1 MKQGCGFIGFN
12 GDKFWGGYCK
22 NFAILLANIREEVE
36 VKSTFHM
43 SLRSINRVGLNS
55 DVQRACET
63 AAISNCRD
71 LFSHTSLD
79 LVHLLDLSLHT
90 VNEIFASVSSSVKPE
105 SHNAWDLIQLT
116 SKKQRRIPTGIA
128 PIDSSF
134 NGGLP
139 IGIITEILGA
149 AGTGKTQ
156 CCISI
161 AARALLS
168 AGPRHAGVGVIFID
182 TEMRFSP
189 TRLREVILGIAP
201 RLTPAQLIS
210 TISSCLVM
218 NVKTLAELNDSLKDI
233 EDLIA
238 EKHIGLIIIDSVASL
253 VRGTGAQANIQQRQ
267 MQLNMC
273 SAALKRMSHNYGVAV
288 LVSNQVM
295 SSKGDASDD
304 GSANFNVGA
313 ALGLVW
319 AHAVNTRLVLE
330 RARVGDSEFRTMTIA
345 KSSVCPVRSFAVSI
359 GTDGVTHEVGA
370 ADIIQH
376 QNFWRPAGGMGGAY
390 D

>member
-1 MKQGCGFIGFN
+1 MQ
-12 GDKFWGGYCK
+12 
-22 NFAILLANIREEVE
+22 AIQA
-36 VKSTFHM
+36 M
-43 SLRSINRVGLNS
+43 SLRSINRVGLK
-55 DVQRACET
+55 DTVQRACES
-63 AAISNCRD
+63 ASISTCRD

-79 LVHLLDLSLHT
+79 LVQALDLSLHS

-105 SHNAWDLIQLT
+105 AHNAWDLMQLT
-116 SKKQRRIPTGIA
+116 SKRQRRIPTGIS
-128 PIDSSF
+128 PIDASF

-139 IGIITEILGA
+139 TGIITEILGA
-149 AGTGKTQ
+149 AGSGKTQ

-168 AGPRHAGVGVIFID
+168 AGPKHSGVGVIFVD

-189 TRLREVILGIAP
+189 TRLREVIVALAP
-201 RLTPAQLIS
+201 RLTPAQTLA
-210 TISSCLVM
+210 TISRCLVM
-218 NVKTLAELNDSLKDI
+218 NVQTLAELNDSLRAI
-233 EDLIA
+233 EDAIA
-238 EKHIGLIIIDSVASL
+238 EKQIGLVIVDSVASL
-253 VRGTGAQANIQQRQ
+253 VRGTGAQTNIQQRQ

-273 SAALKRMSHNYGVAV
+273 SAALKRMSHNFGVAV

-295 SSKGDASDD
+295 SSKGEADDD
-304 GSANFNVGA
+304 GATSFNVGA

-330 RARVGDSEFRTMTIA
+330 RVRVGDAEFRTMTIA

-359 GTDGVTHEVGA
+359 AADGVTHELGA
-370 ADIIQH
+370 ADVIQQ
-376 QNFWRPAGGMGGAY
+376 QNFWRPVGGMGGAY

>member
-1 MKQGCGFIGFN
+1 
-12 GDKFWGGYCK
+12 
-22 NFAILLANIREEVE
+22 
-36 VKSTFHM
+36 
-43 SLRSINRVGLNS
+43 
-55 DVQRACET
+55 
-63 AAISNCRD
+63 
-71 LFSHTSLD
+71 
-79 LVHLLDLSLHT
+79 
-90 VNEIFASVSSSVKPE
+90 
-105 SHNAWDLIQLT
+105 
-116 SKKQRRIPTGIA
+116 
-128 PIDSSF
+128 
-134 NGGLP
+134 
-139 IGIITEILGA
+139 
-149 AGTGKTQ
+149 
-156 CCISI
+156 
-161 AARALLS
+161 
-168 AGPRHAGVGVIFID
+168 
-182 TEMRFSP
+182 
-189 TRLREVILGIAP
+189 
-201 RLTPAQLIS
+201 
-210 TISSCLVM
+210 M

-330 RARVGDSEFRTMTIA
+330 RARVGDTEFRTMTIA

>member
-1 MKQGCGFIGFN
+1 
-12 GDKFWGGYCK
+12 
-22 NFAILLANIREEVE
+22 
-36 VKSTFHM
+36 M
-43 SLRSINRVGLNS
+43 SLRSINRVGLNAH
-55 DVQRACET
+55 VQRACET
-63 AAISNCRD
+63 ASISNCRD

-79 LVHLLDLSLHT
+79 LVQLLDLSLHA
-90 VNEIFASVSSSVKPE
+90 VNEILANVSSSVKPE
-105 SHNAWDLIQLT
+105 LHNAWDLILLT
-116 SKKQRRIPTGIA
+116 SKQQSRIPTGIT

-149 AGTGKTQ
+149 AGSGKTQ

-168 AGPRHAGVGVIFID
+168 AGPKHSGVGVIFID

-189 TRLREVILGIAP
+189 TRLREVILGISP
-201 RLTPAQLIS
+201 RLTPAQTLA
-210 TISSCLVM
+210 TISRCLVM
-218 NVKTLAELNDSLKDI
+218 NVQTLAELNDSLREI
-233 EDLIA
+233 EDVIV
-238 EKHIGLIIIDSVASL
+238 EKHIGLVIVDSVASL
-253 VRGTGAQANIQQRQ
+253 VRGAGAQANIQQRQ
-267 MQLNMC
+267 MHLNMC
-273 SAALKRMSHNYGVAV
+273 SAALKRMSHNFGVAV

-295 SSKGDASDD
+295 SSKGDASED
-304 GSANFNVGA
+304 GSSNFNVGA

-330 RARVGDSEFRTMTIA
+330 RARVGDAEFRTMTIA
-345 KSSVCPVRSFAVSI
+345 KSSVCPVRSFAVTI
-359 GTDGVTHEVGA
+359 GADGVTHEDGA
-370 ADIIQH
+370 ADVIQR